1 MALCEDTGP
10 LTRPL
15 FTIDSGSA
23 VATLIRRSAAWANEA
38 SGLTRGLCEL
48 AWPLRWYFAAIFGF
62 NLGIA
67 IWETVQPF
75 ILAWGVDTFEAR
87 VPYLEVAAVI
97 VLPVLAISLPQ
108 GILLPFARDLY
119 AAWFVKPQYEKRV
132 GMLCLEQ
139 NRSRTSWSELSG
151 KKAPIA
157 QDGRLAAYQ
166 LTEMLLRDPAFA
178 ARGVVVLGILLFKS
192 PLLVGILVVGMVA
205 DLVVTMLMD
214 ARLSTP
220 YAVLREHQ
228 FRLRGLEYQLLDGGS
243 GERDGE
249 SESTYERVGCL
260 HPGDALRRAAPARLP
275 AADPRRHLNR
285 DPDRRDA
292 DGRLVGAHRR
302 GVDRRLYPVYVARRP
317 RQRSSGRL
325 PRLPA
330 ADHDHARIA
339 PPPRPP
345 LRHSFRHRAA
355 VPGVGRPLLRR
366 TCRRAPTRPLARRD
380 DREIAADDLVE
391 PQPSADLP

>member
-192 PLLVGILVVGMVA
+192 PLLVGILVVGMAA

-243 GERDGE
+243 GDRDGE
-249 SESTYERVGCL
+249 SESTYEREW
-260 HPGDALRRAAPARLP
+260 DAYIQATRFVELRRLVYQLP
-275 AADPRRHLNR
+275 IREGISTAIRIGVMLMVGWWVHTGAVSIGDYILFTSLAGRANDP
-285 DPDRRDA
+285 
-292 DGRLVGAHRR
+292 LVVFLGFQQQIMTTRESL
-302 GVDRRLYPVYVARRP
+302 RRLGLLCGIHFGIERP
-317 RQRSSGRL
+317 ILG
-325 PRLPA
+325 
-330 ADHDHARIA
+330 
-339 PPPRPP
+339 
-345 LRHSFRHRAA
+345 
-355 VPGVGRPLLRR
+355 
-366 TCRRAPTRPLARRD
+366 
-380 DREIAADDLVE
+380 
-391 PQPSADLP
+391 